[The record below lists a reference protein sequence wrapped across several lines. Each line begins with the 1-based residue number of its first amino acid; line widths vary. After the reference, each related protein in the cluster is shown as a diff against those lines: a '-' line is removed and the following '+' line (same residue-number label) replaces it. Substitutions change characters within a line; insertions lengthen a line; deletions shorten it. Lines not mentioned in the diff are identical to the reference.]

1 VKWLAKAMGRAPK
14 AKNLLKAMSP
24 QSLKGIKP
32 LGGKFGQKA
41 FQSVDDFGK
50 GLREVPEDL
59 NAFGNKSAPRAPR
72 SGKDIFPDSAGDVGP
87 ELPPLPNGASTFGDP
102 NLAPLSGH
110 YHTLPKGTILPEG
123 LGVLPDGKDVIPNSP
138 HGPTHHTI
146 FPTEKMHIDRFIE
159 LFMNLPWRYGGKK

>member
-1 VKWLAKAMGRAPK
+1 MAIGRTRTARHVLGPM
-14 AKNLLKAMSP
+14 ATQFM
-24 QSLKGIKP
+24 KGIERM
-32 LGGKFGQKA
+32 GGKFGQRGLRGA
-41 FQSVDDFGK
+41 DDFGR

-59 NAFGNKSAPRAPR
+59 SAFGNKSAPRAPR
-72 SGKDIFPDSAGDVGP
+72 GGKDIFPDSVGDVGP

-110 YHTLPKGTILPEG
+110 YHTVPKGTILPEG

-146 FPTEKMHIDRFIE
+146 FPTEKMHVDRFIE